1 MAKAPHSR
9 STAAHDATEA
19 PPDLSY
25 DAAMLELE
33 ALVEQ
38 MESGEMPLEDL
49 LTAYQRGAA
58 LVQLCRDRLKAVED
72 QIKVLDEGV
81 LKPWKAQ

>member
-1 MAKAPHSR
+1 MPKAPHSR
-9 STAAHDATEA
+9 STAGHDATEA
-19 PPDLSY
+19 PPELSY
-25 DAAMLELE
+25 DAAMVELE

-38 MESGEMPLEDL
+38 METGEMPLEEL
-49 LTAYQRGAA
+49 LTAYQRGAE

-72 QIKVLDEGV
+72 QIKVLDEGL